1 MRQELG
7 VKFHGTGGLEL
18 AQALKNEAKCGD
30 DLIGAELL
38 VISVKIESPRV
49 IEYKPAG
56 PGGSLAEVVF
66 AVDNKELLEFEV
78 EGNIEVFDGRAANR
92 VLKVLNGLV
101 LSAGKIKVVIR
112 SPPDSPKHWDDS
124 HVEEAMRKTSAR
136 TSIETY
142 IEGQRGVAALE
153 GKDPEGCTVHIERHQ
168 GRAAAHVKRTV
179 KDVNDEV
186 IHWTIKSQTRV
197 WFDHPHLFNN
207 VNPPEPPGEG
217 KGWFGTVLSWP
228 LDKAKGDIV
237 AMVDNFFDPFWPKTW
252 EGKTVNNV
260 AIKVVTE
267 SSLAKRQ
274 LKAIN
279 MTAHIM
285 RYENGT
291 ALPDEVKF
299 PVAFPSGTRL

>member
-92 VLKVLNGLV
+92 ALKVLNGLV

-124 HVEEAMRKTSAR
+124 HVEEAMRKTSRQNFNRDILKAR
-136 TSIETY
+136 EARQRWRAKI
-142 IEGQRGVAALE
+142 QRGVQCISS
-153 GKDPEGCTVHIERHQ
+153 DT
-168 GRAAAHVKRTV
+168 RAKQRPML
-179 KDVNDEV
+179 NGP
-186 IHWTIKSQTRV
+186 S
-197 WFDHPHLFNN
+197 
-207 VNPPEPPGEG
+207 
-217 KGWFGTVLSWP
+217 
-228 LDKAKGDIV
+228 
-237 AMVDNFFDPFWPKTW
+237 KTLTM
-252 EGKTVNNV
+252 K
-260 AIKVVTE
+260 
-267 SSLAKRQ
+267 
-274 LKAIN
+274 
-279 MTAHIM
+279 
-285 RYENGT
+285 
-291 ALPDEVKF
+291 
-299 PVAFPSGTRL
+299 